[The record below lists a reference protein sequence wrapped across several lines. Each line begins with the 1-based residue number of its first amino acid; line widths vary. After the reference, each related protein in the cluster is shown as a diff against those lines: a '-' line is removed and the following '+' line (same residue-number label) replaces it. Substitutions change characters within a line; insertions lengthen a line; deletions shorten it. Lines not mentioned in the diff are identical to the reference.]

1 MEDNQNDLY
10 HHGILGQKWGVRRY
24 QNKDGSLTSAGKKH
38 VDRLKNEYTEL
49 TGKQMRRKTSSSG
62 KDSGE
67 GKPNHDVKKM
77 PTSEMTDKQLQDAVN
92 RLRNQEEYNRRMNP
106 KSKGQKFVEDL
117 VDVGLDVA
125 KETAKKAG
133 KAYLNKLIQE
143 KTGLDMGVG
152 KKKDKKNKNADDND
166 DDD

>member
-1 MEDNQNDLY
+1 MEDNLNDLY

-49 TGKQMRRKTSSSG
+49 TGKQMRRKTSSSE
-62 KDSGE
+62 KDSGD

>member
-106 KSKGQKFVEDL
+106 KTKGQKFLDDL
-117 VDVGLDVA
+117 VDTGLAIA
-125 KETAKKAG
+125 KESAKKAG
-133 KAYLNKLIQE
+133 QAYVNKLIQE
-143 KTGLDMGVG
+143 KTGLDMGVP
-152 KKKDKKNKNADDND
+152 KDNNKNDKKG
-166 DDD
+166 